1 MRGHPRRARRAP
13 PARPTLRPPASQR
26 PLRAHRPAAAARSVA
41 FLCTPT
47 DIHVCTDASDA
58 AARAN
63 YGMGLGSLGL
73 EKLAN
78 VLSGGK
84 FLVPNFSRPV
94 AAADGKA
101 LKLVD
106 GLSVA
111 QGPNY
116 ALAKR
121 MQHWRA
127 QVEFEAGATVS
138 SMVAPSTAT
147 ISVIHNKTFAWAARR
162 ASSPAGREMHPRPRL
177 RATVPHACLRAG
189 VRRHAVL
196 QVRDLQAGDPGVL
209 PGAGHPG

>member
-147 ISVIHNKTFAWAARR
+147 ISVIHNKTFAWAARPR
-162 ASSPAGREMHPRPRL
+162 LEPGRPRDAPAAAL
-177 RATVPHACLRAG
+177 ASDRAPRVLARRRTAACRTSSSRSSS
-189 VRRHAVL
+189 RR
-196 QVRDLQAGDPGVL
+196 RPT
-209 PGAGHPG
+209 P